1 MVIHIQKT
9 CENVLIVSVFF
20 LAIFFGEFIS
30 KVLYT
35 VFRNVQG
42 LFFKKY
48 TLVFYR
54 FSTVINRVMRIS

>member
-9 CENVLIVSVFF
+9 RENVLIVSVFF

-35 VFRNVQG
+35 FFGMCKDYFSKNIPLYFTGFQQLSTG
-42 LFFKKY
+42 L
-48 TLVFYR
+48 
-54 FSTVINRVMRIS
+54 